1 MATAMH
7 RLTIVVGALALAP
20 AASASGQGVVDG
32 IGLVWHWERADGSAG
47 SNRADESFNPASV
60 VKVATTLWALTTLGP
75 DHRFRTTFAVR
86 GEIDEES
93 GVLHGDLLVVG
104 SGDPDFHVENAQ
116 LVARRLIDAGIR
128 RVAGALYVDD
138 AFWIGWERGADG
150 RIDYPQRRASLM
162 AKRLADAWNPR
173 TWTPETV
180 RAMREYRGRTG
191 CEAPDAH
198 IEVARAAGLDPVGGS
213 DSRAVLEH
221 VSNPLTVIL
230 KRLNDYSNNDIERL
244 AYSLGDAAAMTR
256 FYRER
261 WRDPEPAVSFETL
274 SGLGTN
280 RLSPRQVVRLVR
292 ELQEALVRHD
302 LRLAD
307 VLPALSC
314 GRNTLGNYPR
324 LLAALPQGGLVA
336 KTGTL
341 VQTDG
346 GVVALAGWI
355 ASEGG
360 DVVFCLAAPR
370 NGARMDAAR
379 RAQSR
384 WLLDLAPGWSV
395 TPAACGPS
403 DLYSYTDAAVAAVP
417 PTLPGQGPAGGGGS
431 PIP

>member
-1 MATAMH
+1 MSYGVR
-7 RLTIVVGALALAP
+7 RLTIALAALVLAP
-20 AASASGQGVVDG
+20 AVRASGGEVVDG
-32 IGLVWHWERADGSAG
+32 IGLVWHWERADGSTG

-60 VKVATTLWALTTLGP
+60 VKVATTLWALETLGA
-75 DHRFRTTFAVR
+75 DHRFGTTFGVR
-86 GEIDEES
+86 GAIDAES
-93 GVLHGDLLVVG
+93 GVLDGDVLVLG
-104 SGDPDFHVENAQ
+104 NGDPDFHVENAQ

-128 RVAGALYVDD
+128 RVGGSLYVND
-138 AFWIGWERGADG
+138 AFWIGWEQGADG
-150 RIDYPQRRASLM
+150 RIDDPQRRASLM

-173 TWTPETV
+173 TWTPGTV
-180 RAMREYRGRTG
+180 RAMRECRERSG
-191 CEAPDAH
+191 CEAPDVS
-198 IEVARAAGLDPVGGS
+198 IEVARAGGLDSGGGEW
-213 DSRAVLEH
+213 RAVLEH
-221 VSNPLTVIL
+221 LSNPLAVIL

-261 WRDPEPAVSFETL
+261 WRDPDPAVSFETL
-274 SGLGTN
+274 SGLGSN
-280 RLSPRQVVRLVR
+280 RLSPRQVVRLLR
-292 ELQEALVRHD
+292 ELQDRAARHD

-307 VLPALSC
+307 LLPALGC
-314 GRNTLGNYPR
+314 GRNTLLNYPR
-324 LLAALPQGGLVA
+324 LLAGLPQGGLVA

-360 DVVFCLAAPR
+360 DVAFCLAAPR

-384 WLLDLAPGWSV
+384 WLLDLAAGWSV
-395 TPAACGPS
+395 APAACGPS
-403 DLYSYTDAAVAAVP
+403 DLYSYTGAAVAPVSPA
-417 PTLPGQGPAGGGGS
+417 LPGQGCSAGGGS